1 MILDKLRFKVPK
13 DKTEPIRDLLQK
25 LRNKNAIEN
34 FVVHIKSPE
43 NVIDVETIN
52 SQQLSRIEDLMW
64 YKPPE
69 TTPNT
74 QEDRFRHTKIN
85 EDEQ

>member
-1 MILDKLRFKVPK
+1 MILDKLRFKVSK
-13 DKTEPIRDLLQK
+13 DKTEPIRELLQK

-69 TTPNT
+69 LKPNT
-74 QEDRFRHTKIN
+74 QEDRFRHTIVDK
-85 EDEQ
+85 EE